1 MIEIEEETEY
11 DIVQFYSKELLD
23 ILGLIVVESEQK
35 IKRLLNE
42 MSSNEI

>member
-23 ILGLIVVESEQK
+23 ILGLIVVESE
-35 IKRLLNE
+35 
-42 MSSNEI
+42 